1 MFPQDSGKVESRL
14 SALDAKEIMTDS
26 QADKATAAGD
36 PPGGDGAETA
46 RHDAEAVPGAD
57 SQDTAIPPEEQAH
70 YLFGAPDPVRLH
82 LPDRLH
88 IGEDDSDD
96 AITEKLRRQGVKI
109 GRGMI
114 APRVFWPALIV
125 IVAVAG
131 LSVLFPDSAGQV
143 ILDIQAWIVA
153 DLGWYYMLVVGAF
166 VAFAI
171 FVGVSKYGRI
181 KLGKDE
187 DEPEFGVLSW
197 FAMLFAAGMGI
208 GLVFYGVAEPLTYA
222 TTGPKP
228 GWGGNEVENAQLG
241 MAQTFV
247 HWGLH
252 PWALYAVLGMALAYA
267 IHRRGRPL
275 SIRWALE
282 PLLGRYVKGWAGDTI
297 DVIAIFGT
305 VFGIATSLGLG
316 VQQISAGLAHIGVV
330 GEYDNLFLIIL
341 IVIITLLAT
350 TSVVS
355 GVGAGIKWLSNI
367 NLTMA
372 GVLLVTV
379 LVFGPTL
386 FLFQNF
392 VESLGVYLANM
403 LGMTFDI
410 GAYTGEEGAEWNASW
425 TLFYWGWWISWAPF
439 VGVFIARISRGR
451 TVREFIAG
459 VLLVPSLVGF
469 FWFSVMGGTGIFRQL
484 FGAGDLVDPEEGVV
498 AERVLFDVLGD
509 LPLGSILSV
518 IAIILVAIFFI
529 TSSDSGSLVVDMLA
543 SGGHPNP
550 PIWSRVLWALLEGA
564 LAIALLTAGGLTAL
578 QAGSLIT
585 ALPFSII
592 LILVCIS
599 TLKAFGKEAKRTAA
613 IERAAAYRAVGEHL
627 ADDFDEYLGDI
638 VDERIDYQ
646 ITRSKG
652 LIERQR
658 EKVVRKDEKTVRRDD
673 PRSGGAR
680 SGGARDG
687 GSGKDTGRKFSLR
700 KDSPGR
706 DGFERGQSGRDGL
719 E

>member
-1 MFPQDSGKVESRL
+1 MSDPDAHAHSGIGL
-14 SALDAKEIMTDS
+14 
-26 QADKATAAGD
+26 G
-36 PPGGDGAETA
+36 PGPD
-46 RHDAEAVPGAD
+46 
-57 SQDTAIPPEEQAH
+57 EQL
-70 YLFGAPDPVRLH
+70 LFGEPDPVELH
-82 LPDRLH
+82 LPEKLH
-88 IGEDDSDD
+88 IGESDTDD
-96 AITEKLRRQGVKI
+96 AITKKLQRQGVRI
-109 GRGMI
+109 GKGMV

-125 IVAVAG
+125 IVGIVV
-131 LSVLFPDSAGQV
+131 LSVAIPEGTGTV
-143 ILDIQAWIVA
+143 ISNIQNWIVT
-153 DLGWYYMLVVGAF
+153 DLGWYYMLVVGLF

-171 FVGVSKYGRI
+171 VVGFSKFGRI
-181 KLGKDE
+181 KLGKD
-187 DEPEFGVLSW
+187 DDVPEFGVLSW

-228 GWGGNEVENAQLG
+228 GWDGGEVENAQMG

-282 PLLGRYVKGWAGDTI
+282 PLLGHRVKGWAGDVI

-316 VQQISAGLAHIGVV
+316 VQQISAGLKHIGVV
-330 GEYDNLFLIIL
+330 DDYDNTFLIIL
-341 IVIITLLAT
+341 IVIITFLAT
-350 TSVVS
+350 ASVVS

-379 LVFGPTL
+379 LVLGPTL

-392 VESLGVYLANM
+392 VESLGVWLANV
-403 LGMTFDI
+403 LDMTFDI
-410 GAYTGEEGAEWNASW
+410 GAYSGEEGAEWNSTW

-459 VLLVPSLVGF
+459 VLLVPSIVGF
-469 FWFSVMGGTGIFRQL
+469 FWFSVLGGTGIHKQL
-484 FGAGDLVDPEEGVV
+484 FGSGDLIDPDEGVV
-498 AERVLFDVLGD
+498 AERVLFDVLGS

-518 IAIILVAIFFI
+518 LAIILVAIFFI

-564 LAIALLTAGGLTAL
+564 IAIALLMAGGLEAL
-578 QAGSLIT
+578 QAGSLMT
-585 ALPFSII
+585 ALPFSIVLL
-592 LILVCIS
+592 LICVS

-613 IERAAAYRAVGEHL
+613 IERAARFRQVGEHL
-627 ADDFDEYLGDI
+627 ADDFDEYLGEK
-638 VDERIDYQ
+638 VDERIDYRLTSSQ
-646 ITRSKG
+646 G
-652 LIERQR
+652 LFAKQR
-658 EKVVRKDEKTVRRDD
+658 
-673 PRSGGAR
+673 AR
-680 SGGARDG
+680 STSRGAKRG
-687 GSGKDTGRKFSLR
+687 EAPPEPGSEG
-700 KDSPGR
+700 
-706 DGFERGQSGRDGL
+706 
-719 E
+719 